1 MKNLPNV
8 CCQSQTACQNT
19 KNTQSKT
26 RGAKMKQKIITRKK
40 RKMSRKIHK
49 GCKTTK
55 RDAHQNTKQAQSEEN
70 FTKQLKIWKNRHRFK
85 NYSKQKL
92 NDRKETHNNPREIQA
107 EHRQRNKWTK
117 NKLQMTQTNEKKQ
130 KKQLNVNA
138 KQWKKKTQTKE
149 TKSWNWTQMEANWWQ
164 QNSENRFMFQSF
176 YKSWTSCI
184 TIHLSAVCETSLE
197 ENSLHLWHL
206 LKLGQSQHVWG
217 QRSKP
222 LCPVT
227 RQFFEMTF
235 FNFLSIWCLLL
246 FSYVLFYVSYKYIF
260 SFIF

>member
-1 MKNLPNV
+1 MTGK
-8 CCQSQTACQNT
+8 
-19 KNTQSKT
+19 
-26 RGAKMKQKIITRKK
+26 RHIITQERFKLSTD
-40 RKMSRKIHK
+40 REIN
-49 GCKTTK
+49 G
-55 RDAHQNTKQAQSEEN
+55 
-70 FTKQLKIWKNRHRFK
+70 LKINC
-85 NYSKQKL
+85 
-92 NDRKETHNNPREIQA
+92 
-107 EHRQRNKWTK
+107 KWHKPMKK
-117 NKLQMTQTNEKKQ
+117 NKKKPT
-130 KKQLNVNA
+130 KCKCKAV
-138 KQWKKKTQTKE
+138 KKKTQTKE

-206 LKLGQSQHVWG
+206 LKLGQSQQVWG

>member
-1 MKNLPNV
+1 MTGK
-8 CCQSQTACQNT
+8 
-19 KNTQSKT
+19 
-26 RGAKMKQKIITRKK
+26 RHIITQERFKLSTD
-40 RKMSRKIHK
+40 REIN
-49 GCKTTK
+49 G
-55 RDAHQNTKQAQSEEN
+55 
-70 FTKQLKIWKNRHRFK
+70 LKINCKWHKPMKKKN
-85 NYSKQKL
+85 
-92 NDRKETHNNPREIQA
+92 P
-107 EHRQRNKWTK
+107 TK
-117 NKLQMTQTNEKKQ
+117 CKCKA
-130 KKQLNVNA
+130 V
-138 KQWKKKTQTKE
+138 KKKTQTKE

-206 LKLGQSQHVWG
+206 LKLGQSQQVWG

-227 RQFFEMTF
+227 RQFFEMTMF